1 MQPFTHLV
9 TATLALAI
17 TCNAAAM
24 PRIQDGLVTI
34 TVTAT
39 GGPAAAAPEP
49 TPAPTTSLKCDE
61 AYCEDGISWCMYWGG
76 MTAWDFTKGGPVPGE
91 IRTSVGTCAP
101 QSA

>member
-1 MQPFTHLV
+1 MQPLTHLV
-9 TATLALAI
+9 TAALALAI

-39 GGPAAAAPEP
+39 AGPAAAAPEP

-61 AYCEDGISWCMYWGG
+61 AYCEDGTSWCMYCKDLHALA
-76 MTAWDFTKGGPVPGE
+76 MVP
-91 IRTSVGTCAP
+91 RKSS
-101 QSA
+101 SADNT